1 MKIGI
6 AGYGYVGKAI
16 AESMKDKYEVLINDP
31 ALGHKASFKEV
42 QALIVCVSTP
52 RSSAGYCVMDNVY
65 QVIEKASNEI
75 PILIKSTISLEG
87 WRMLKDTFPEKE
99 ITFSPEFLTAANANS
114 DFANTQQILLG
125 GDNTQFWSGF
135 FVDLLGTVDVKIADP
150 EDLVIAKYV
159 RNSYLALKVT
169 YFNQLYDFCE
179 KAGVDF
185 EQVRKYVADDSR
197 IGYSH
202 TNVTKERG
210 FGGHCFPKDVDAFLH
225 QAKGYNTELSLL
237 EEAVKYNM
245 KIRNEN

>member
-16 AESMKDKYEVLINDP
+16 AESMKHKYEVLISDP
-31 ALGHKASFKEV
+31 ALGHNDSLKEV

-52 RSSAGYCVMDNVY
+52 RSPTGYCVMDNVY
-65 QVIEKASNEI
+65 EVVEKAPNDI

-87 WRMLKDTFPEKE
+87 WRMIKDTFPKKE
-99 ITFSPEFLTAANANS
+99 ITFSPEFLTAANANK
-114 DFANTQQILLG
+114 DFQNSQQVLLG
-125 GDNTQFWSGF
+125 GDNTHFWGGF
-135 FVDLLGTVDVKIADP
+135 FVDLLGTIDVKIADP
-150 EDLVIAKYV
+150 EELVLAKYA

-169 YFNQLYDFCE
+169 YFNQLYDLC
-179 KAGVDF
+179 KQAGVDF
-185 EQVRKYVADDSR
+185 EQVRKYVADDMR

-210 FGGHCFPKDVDAFLH
+210 FGGHCFPKDTEAFLH

-237 EEAVKYNM
+237 EEAVKYNK